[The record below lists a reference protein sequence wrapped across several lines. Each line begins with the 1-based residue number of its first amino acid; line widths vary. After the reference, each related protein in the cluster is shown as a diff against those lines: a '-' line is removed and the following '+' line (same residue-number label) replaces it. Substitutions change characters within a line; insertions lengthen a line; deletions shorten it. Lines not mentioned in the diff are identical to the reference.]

1 MDWTVTNELTQ
12 RKQKPTKLKLRILF
26 IDIVHPLLKQE
37 LEKQNHICDTAY
49 EESKDGIEGIISNY
63 QGIII
68 RSRFKIDKQ
77 FIDCGSNLKFIAR
90 AGSGLEN
97 IDVDYAENKNIHCY
111 NAAEGNREAV
121 AEHALGMLL
130 SLFNNLNKAD
140 QEVRNGIWEREGNR
154 GIKLAGKTVA
164 MIGYGNNGSAFAQVL
179 KGFNVTILAYDKYLK
194 DYSYKSTMEN
204 IFKDADIV
212 SLHIPLLVETT
223 YLVNDNFINSFEK
236 DIYLINTA
244 RGKCVNTKDLVRA
257 LESGKIKGA
266 CLDVLEYEETSFENL
281 SKEELNSDMQYLINS
296 KNIILSP
303 HIAGWTKESNLK
315 IAEVLLNKFISD
327 FPQ

>member
-1 MDWTVTNELTQ
+1 M
-12 RKQKPTKLKLRILF
+12 KILF
-26 IDIVHPLLKQE
+26 IDTVHPLLKQE
-37 LEKQNHICDTAY
+37 LEKENHICDTAY
-49 EESKDGIEGIISNY
+49 NKSKTEIEQIISNY

-97 IDVDYAENKNIHCY
+97 IDVDYAKNKNIHCY
-111 NAAEGNREAV
+111 NAAEGNRQAV

-130 SLFNNLNKAD
+130 SLFNNLNRAD
-140 QEVRNGIWEREGNR
+140 LEVRNGIWKREENR
-154 GIKLAGKTVA
+154 GVELVGKTVA
-164 MIGYGNNGSAFAQVL
+164 IIGYGNNGSAFAEVL
-179 KGFNVTILAYDKYLK
+179 KGFSVKILAYDKYLK
-194 DYSYKSTMEN
+194 DYPYKSTMET
-204 IFKDADIV
+204 IYKEADIV
-212 SLHIPLLVETT
+212 SLHIPLTEETS

-244 RGKCVNTKDLVRA
+244 RGKCTNTKHLVAA
-257 LESGKIKGA
+257 LENGKIKGA
-266 CLDVLEYEETSFENL
+266 CLDVLEYEETSFKNL
-281 SKEELNSDMQYLINS
+281 STKGFSSDMKYLINS
-296 KNIILSP
+296 KNTILSP
-303 HIAGWTKESNLK
+303 HIAGWTTESNVK

>member
-1 MDWTVTNELTQ
+1 M
-12 RKQKPTKLKLRILF
+12 KILF
-26 IDIVHPLLKQE
+26 IDTVHPLLKQE
-37 LEKQNHICDTAY
+37 LEKENHICDTAY
-49 EESKDGIEGIISNY
+49 NKSKTEIEKIISNY

-77 FIDCGSNLKFIAR
+77 FIDCCSNLKFIAR

-111 NAAEGNREAV
+111 NAAEGNRQAV
-121 AEHALGMLL
+121 AEHALGMLI

-154 GIKLAGKTVA
+154 GIELAGKTVA
-164 MIGYGNNGSAFAQVL
+164 IIGYGNNGSAFAQVL
-179 KGFNVTILAYDKYLK
+179 KGFNIKVLAYDKYLTNYPK
-194 DYSYKSTMEN
+194 KSSMESIYKEAN
-204 IFKDADIV
+204 IV
-212 SLHIPLLVETT
+212 SLHIPLTDETT

-244 RGKCVNTKDLVRA
+244 RGKCTNTKDLVTA
-257 LESGKIKGA
+257 LENRKIKGA
-266 CLDVLEYEETSFENL
+266 CLDVLEYEKISFENL
-281 SKEELNSDMQYLINS
+281 SKEGFSNDMQYLITS
-296 KNIILSP
+296 KNTILSP
-303 HIAGWTKESNLK
+303 HISGWTTESNLK